1 MVKLNLLDN
10 YKDKKPQIYTMITKI
25 LSKIG
30 YFSEED
36 IQLLENRIIQK
47 QIKKGGVLL
56 NQGKVCK
63 SVHFIVKG
71 AFLQYNFRD
80 EIEQN
85 IIDLHLENEW
95 ILNQQSFV
103 KQRPSETIIE
113 AYTKSTVFEININTL
128 HQLIGQS
135 PAFFQLSKV
144 LEPTHSRTHFFDN
157 SLTPLQKYQYLLEN
171 RREIVQ
177 AFPLKIIASYLKIT
191 PETLSRVREKISK
204 RLS

>member
-1 MVKLNLLDN
+1 
-10 YKDKKPQIYTMITKI
+10 MIADI

-30 YFSEED
+30 CFSEDE

-47 QIKKGGVLL
+47 QIKKGEVLL
-56 NQGKVCK
+56 NQGEICK

-85 IIDLHLENEW
+85 IIDLHLESEW
-95 ILNQQSFV
+95 VLNQQSFV
-103 KQRPSETIIE
+103 KQKPSENIIE
-113 AYTKSTVFEININTL
+113 AYTESIVFEINIHTL
-128 HQLIGQS
+128 HHLIGLS

-157 SLTPLQKYQYLLEN
+157 SFTPLQKYHYLLEN

-177 AFPLKIIASYLKIT
+177 VFPLKIIASYLKIT

-204 RLS
+204 GLS